1 MAKDLKY
8 VVVDGALTVTDG
20 TGFEVLAEYL
30 HGKSLR
36 ASTQEEAEMT
46 HAQSQTLEQASA
58 QSVENTKETEQA
70 M

>member
-20 TGFEVLAEYL
+20 TGFEVIAEFL
-30 HGKSLR
+30 HDKSLR
-36 ASTQEEAEMT
+36 ASTQKEAEMT
-46 HAQSQTLEQASA
+46 HDQSQTLEQASK
-58 QSVENTKETEQA
+58 QEVKKTEEVEQA

>member
-20 TGFEVLAEYL
+20 TGYEVIAEFL
-30 HGKSLR
+30 HDKSLR
-36 ASTQEEAEMT
+36 ASTQKEAEMT
-46 HAQSQTLEQASA
+46 HDQSQNLGKASEQE
-58 QSVENTKETEQA
+58 VKNNKVIEQA